1 MLLELQVPREH
12 KGQLVHRVPKVVRV
26 FKGQQDSLD
35 FKVQQG
41 QLVRPALPG
50 FKVLRELSV
59 LLVFKDRPVLL
70 VPQVR
75 QDRLV

>member
-1 MLLELQVPREH
+1 MPREH

-41 QLVRPALPG
+41 QLVRP
-50 FKVLRELSV
+50 VLQGHRGHKELSV
-59 LLVFKDRPVLL
+59 LLVFKDPQALMEL
-70 VPQVR
+70 QVR
-75 QDRLV
+75 QDQLA